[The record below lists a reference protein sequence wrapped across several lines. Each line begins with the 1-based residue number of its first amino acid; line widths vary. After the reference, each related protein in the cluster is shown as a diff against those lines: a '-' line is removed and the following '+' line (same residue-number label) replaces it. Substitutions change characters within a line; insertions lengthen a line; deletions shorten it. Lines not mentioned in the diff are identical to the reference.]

1 MTLRGRKNNEK
12 SAKKVVQTSSSTNV
26 LYANQKVIN
35 KSSQNPTITTQS
47 HHQQQQPQSSVR
59 NNKNLEDNSNKPAVA
74 YSVPIANST
83 PNPSLNQKIVT
94 KSTQATSNESKPL
107 INKNSSNRYT
117 SQSKTKTPLFNGNTA
132 NTNANQNILP
142 PKPVLKY
149 QPITSTN
156 VVVSNGAVNQN
167 PSLFHPSKINMSS
180 TPIKTLINGEKEI
193 SKKN

>member
-12 SAKKVVQTSSSTNV
+12 SARKVVQTSSSTNV

-35 KSSQNPTITTQS
+35 KSSQNPIITQS
-47 HHQQQQPQSSVR
+47 HQQQQPQSSVR
-59 NNKNLEDNSNKPAVA
+59 NNKNLEENSNKPAVA
-74 YSVPIANST
+74 YSVPIANSSS
-83 PNPSLNQKIVT
+83 NPSLNQKILT

-117 SQSKTKTPLFNGNTA
+117 SQSKTKTPLSNGSTA
-132 NTNANQNILP
+132 NANQNILP

-180 TPIKTLINGEKEI
+180 TPIKTLINGEKEM